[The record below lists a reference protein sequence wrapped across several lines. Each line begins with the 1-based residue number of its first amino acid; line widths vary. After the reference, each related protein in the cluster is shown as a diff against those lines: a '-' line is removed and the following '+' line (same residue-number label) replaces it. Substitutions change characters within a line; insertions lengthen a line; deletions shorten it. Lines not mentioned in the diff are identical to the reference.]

1 MPEPLPTF
9 DNAVI
14 SGVTRHMNE
23 DHADDTL
30 LIARALGARP
40 DATDARMIGLD
51 NDGGDYEV
59 VTPSGTETIRIP
71 WARRLS
77 ERIEIRQEIVRMYD
91 ESCEILGL
99 EPRAHE

>member
-9 DNAVI
+9 DDAVI

-40 DATDARMIGLD
+40 GATDARMIGLD
-51 NDGGDYEV
+51 NDGGEV
-59 VTPSGTETIRIP
+59 ES
-71 WARRLS
+71 RL
-77 ERIEIRQEIVRMYD
+77 ID
-91 ESCEILGL
+91 LGRFRNPL
-99 EPRAHE
+99 AKKK